1 MGIDSAKRPTLEGG
15 YQYHVRVKP
24 GDLPEIVLMPGDP
37 ERVEKIVSQLGDS
50 EILTR
55 HRGLIAA
62 KGTYKG
68 VEVGAVCSGM
78 GSPSTAI
85 VVEELARVGV
95 KTFIRVGSTG
105 ALQPRIRVGDLII
118 ATGAV
123 RLEGTSKQYVMQ
135 EYPAVADHEVTRAL
149 VRSARD
155 LGLRHY
161 VGIVASTDSFYT
173 GQGRP
178 GFKDY
183 KQSWTE
189 KVVPDLQA
197 AGVLSFEME
206 SSLLFVLSGLYGLRS
221 GAVLAVFA
229 SRVTD
234 EFAVKGED
242 EAISVALE
250 AARDLAAGADIADRS
265 GFS

>member
-1 MGIDSAKRPTLEGG
+1 MAEMSMRSAKRPKLEGG

-37 ERVEKIVSQLGDS
+37 ERVEKIADRLEDVKR
-50 EILTR
+50 LTT
-55 HRGLIAA
+55 HRGLVAIR
-62 KGTYKG
+62 GEYKG

-85 VVEELARVGV
+85 VTEELARVGV
-95 KTFIRVGSTG
+95 RTFIRVGSTG
-105 ALQPRIRVGDLII
+105 AIQPQIKVGDLVI
-118 ATGAV
+118 ASGAV
-123 RLEGTSKQYVMQ
+123 RLEGTSKQYVMP
-135 EYPAVADHEVTRAL
+135 EYPAVADHGLTRAL
-149 VRSARD
+149 ADAAGRLGVR
-155 LGLRHY
+155 HH

-178 GFKDY
+178 GFEDY
-183 KQSWTE
+183 RQSWMDNIL
-189 KVVPDLQA
+189 PDLQSA
-197 AGVLSFEME
+197 KVLSFEME

-234 EFAVKGED
+234 EFAVKGEH
-242 EAISVALE
+242 EAISVGLE
-250 AARDLAAGADIADRS
+250 AAKQFASCEGRES
-265 GFS
+265 H